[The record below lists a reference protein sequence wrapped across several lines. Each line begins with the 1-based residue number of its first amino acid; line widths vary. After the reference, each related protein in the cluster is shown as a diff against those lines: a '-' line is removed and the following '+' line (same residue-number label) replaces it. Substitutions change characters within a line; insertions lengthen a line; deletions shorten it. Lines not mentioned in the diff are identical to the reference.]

1 MVGLTS
7 FACHSTELIECDIG
21 TNYIGGTGETQSDAA
36 WLVPLCLQIFPAV
49 ILFVGMIFMVTST
62 VSNIAAH

>member
-7 FACHSTELIECDIG
+7 FACHSTELTECDIG